1 MARQHE
7 QREPKMAEMDELG
20 TQLAELEARMASTAD
35 MVASLDSG
43 LADMGRNLVETNRE
57 MTGLSR
63 SLGSGLRKAFE
74 GVVFDGM
81 RLSDA
86 MRQLGRSISDAIY
99 SAAMRPVQSAL
110 GGALSSVISGA
121 MSSVLPFANGGSF
134 AQGRVMPFAQ
144 GGVVSSPVTFPMRG
158 GTGLMGEAG
167 PEAILPLSRGA
178 DGRLGV
184 RSAGGRRAMNVV
196 INVTTP
202 DVAGFQRSQSQIA
215 AQMQRLLAQGQRNY

>member
-1 MARQHE
+1 MA
-7 QREPKMAEMDELG
+7 AIDDLG
-20 TQLAELEARMASTAD
+20 AQLAELETRMAATSD
-35 MVASLDSG
+35 MVSSLDSG
-43 LADMGRNLVETNRE
+43 LADMGRSLIDTNRE

-63 SLGSGLRKAFE
+63 SLGTGLRKAFD

-99 SAAMRPVQSAL
+99 SATMRPVQSAL
-110 GGALSSVISGA
+110 GGAMSSMIGGL
-121 MSSVLPFANGGSF
+121 MSSVLPFAQGASF
-134 AQGRVMPFAQ
+134 SQGRVMPFAQ
-144 GGVVSSPVTFPMRG
+144 GGVVSSPVSFPMRG

-167 PEAILPLSRGA
+167 PEAIMPLARGA

-184 RSAGGRRAMNVV
+184 RSAGGGRAMNVV
-196 INVTTP
+196 INVSTP

>member
-1 MARQHE
+1 MANLDELNAQLATLETQIGATSDRVAGFDSSL
-7 QREPKMAEMDELG
+7 AEMGRSLG
-20 TQLAELEARMASTAD
+20 
-35 MVASLDSG
+35 
-43 LADMGRNLVETNRE
+43 ETNRE
-57 MTGLSR
+57 MAGLSR
-63 SLGSGLRKAFE
+63 GLGSGLRRAFD
-74 GVVFDGM
+74 GVVFDGQ

-86 MRQLGRSISDAIY
+86 MQGLGRSISNAIY
-99 SAAMRPVQSAL
+99 AAAMRPVQNAV
-110 GGALSSVISGA
+110 GGALSSVLGGV
-121 MSSVLPFANGGSF
+121 MNSVLPFANGASF

-167 PEAILPLSRGA
+167 PEAILPLARGA
-178 DGRLGV
+178 DGKLGV
-184 RSAGGRRAMNVV
+184 RGAGGRSANVT